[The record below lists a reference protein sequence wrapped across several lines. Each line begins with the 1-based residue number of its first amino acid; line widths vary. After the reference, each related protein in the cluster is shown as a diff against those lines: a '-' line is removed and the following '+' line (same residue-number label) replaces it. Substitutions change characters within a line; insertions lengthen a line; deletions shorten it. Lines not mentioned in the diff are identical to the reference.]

1 MKWKLLL
8 ESVSLPTTHCS
19 EDELSVLSQ
28 TIIVRTVL
36 HLLILH
42 I

>member
-8 ESVSLPTTHCS
+8 ESVSLTTHCS
-19 EDELSVLSQ
+19 EAELSVLSQ

-36 HLLILH
+36 HFLLILH